1 MARRRRT
8 ASGRFTKR
16 AHTKRRRHRRNPAAG
31 TRLSRRSSRRARRR
45 YTNLTAHRKGYYPNR
60 PRRRRRFRANSHR
73 RRRSYRRNPGFGLD
87 FLVSGLKD
95 GAVVFA
101 AQVANRKVANLVQ
114 QYVPGLSIVSAA
126 GTPSLVGIFGSRVIA
141 ASAVTLLARKVTPN
155 LARLVAA
162 GAFADAI
169 GATLANVPSVAPYLG
184 ATALIRRAGVRGY
197 PMLPGGNGLAAVR
210 RGVAGYPRS
219 QGLPANVGG
228 M

>member
-16 AHTKRRRHRRNPAAG
+16 AATKRRRRRVHRNPVAR
-31 TRLSRRSSRRARRR
+31 TRRRRSRARRHLVR
-45 YTNLTAHRKGYYPNR
+45 SHLSNPV
-60 PRRRRRFRANSHR
+60 RRRRRRSYRANSHR
-73 RRRSYRRNPGFGLD
+73 RHRRHYRRNPGFGLD
-87 FLVSGLKD
+87 FLVTGLKE
-95 GAVVFA
+95 GAVVFG

-114 QYVPGLSIVSAA
+114 QYVPGLSIVAA
-126 GTPSLVGIFGSRVIA
+126 DGTPSLVGIFGSRIIA
-141 ASAVTLLARKVTPN
+141 ASAVTMLARKVTPN

-169 GATLANVPSVAPYLG
+169 GATLANVPSIAPYLG